1 MCENSENKVCSTNL
15 DLESEFRGLR
25 ELAVKSSVGGYA
37 DIVNPDISHENSTI
51 VNKKPEH
58 ITHRENIN
66 SSLNKLF
73 HY

>member
-51 VNKKPEH
+51 VNKNQNISH
-58 ITHRENIN
+58 IGKISILH
-66 SSLNKLF
+66 
-73 HY
+73 

>member
-1 MCENSENKVCSTNL
+1 MLLWIWDLSIIRQNGKIGIFVCENSENKVCSTNL

-51 VNKKPEH
+51 VNKK
-58 ITHRENIN
+58 
-66 SSLNKLF
+66 
-73 HY
+73 

>member
-51 VNKKPEH
+51 VNKNQNTSH
-58 ITHRENIN
+58 IGKISILH
-66 SSLNKLF
+66 
-73 HY
+73 

>member
-1 MCENSENKVCSTNL
+1 MCENSEIKVCSTNL

-51 VNKKPEH
+51 VNKNQNRSH
-58 ITHRENIN
+58 IGKISILH
-66 SSLNKLF
+66 
-73 HY
+73 